1 MSEPEEPTDG
11 GGPSTELSM
20 SVAEM
25 IVEPTDSGNP
35 STELSISVAQRK
47 EELVLL
53 DVYLPTF
60 IQSVMTAVFT
70 YVVFFV

>member
-1 MSEPEEPTDG
+1 MSEPEEPTDSG
-11 GGPSTELSM
+11 G
-20 SVAEM
+20 
-25 IVEPTDSGNP
+25 P

-53 DVYLPTF
+53 DMYLPTF

>member
-20 SVAEM
+20 SVAERT
-25 IVEPTDSGNP
+25 VEPTDGGGP
-35 STELSISVAQRK
+35 STELSMSVAERR
-47 EELVLL
+47 EDLVLL
-53 DVYLPTF
+53 DLYLPTF